1 MDKLDKAVARIRGEW
16 PSDPIPW
23 IYTTPDKGRTIYR
36 AIRSDVCPEIY
47 KGKDGQSFKQL
58 YKIDDKIVG
67 FDNTYGD
74 EEKKYES
81 II

>member
-23 IYTTPDKGRTIYR
+23 IYTTPDKGKTIYR

-58 YKIDDKIVG
+58 YKMQAPKYVERNIDQKR
-67 FDNTYGD
+67 YR
-74 EEKKYES
+74 EM
-81 II
+81 

>member
-23 IYTTPDKGRTIYR
+23 IFTTPDQGKTVYR
-36 AIRSDVCPEIY
+36 AIRTDVCPDIF
-47 KGKDGQSFKQL
+47 KDSHGQPVKQL
-58 YKIDDKIVG
+58 YQEGGIQVG

-74 EEKKYES
+74 
-81 II
+81 